1 MVFNS
6 FGQPDKVAAAQ
17 KLRAEHTALAMV
29 NELELAGFVIS
40 HPNDPPVVNAVDKPA
55 HRTAKIVCQH
65 CGRHLGQLLVNP
77 DMTVSLNSV
86 AQKALAKLPTNCDDH
101 KRLTNE

>member
-6 FGQPDKVAAAQ
+6 FGQPEKVAAAQ
-17 KLRAEHTALAMV
+17 RLRATQAAQAMIH
-29 NELELAGFVIS
+29 ELTLAGFQIT
-40 HPNDPPVVNAVDKPA
+40 HRDDPQPVNAIDKPG
-55 HRTAKIVCQH
+55 HRTAKIVCSH
-65 CGRHLGQLLVNP
+65 CATHLGELLVNP

-101 KRLTNE
+101 KRLTNG